1 MLHTKCTVCKEPWA
15 RKGRGMDQ
23 SLRPVVDE
31 TRGIYRVPRRAF
43 VDHSV
48 FEHEC
53 RAIFDK
59 CWLYLGHASELPNPG
74 DYVTRKVAGRPM
86 LFTRDKEDKYHALI
100 NVCPNRGAVV

>member
-1 MLHTKCTVCKEPWA
+1 MLHTKCTVCKEPRA

-43 VDHSV
+43 VDQSV
-48 FEHEC
+48 FEREC

-74 DYVTRKVAGRPM
+74 ARKS
-86 LFTRDKEDKYHALI
+86 
-100 NVCPNRGAVV
+100 VVSGKRVSCRVDLGGPRILTTKPHQPHTTT